1 MPCIQSPELTQ
12 SSSCKFLPSPGLIFH
27 YSSSSCLHP
36 CAWAFILAVASPPE
50 PASSSRIHFL
60 SWEGSHFKWYW
71 SSAELLGAVRWPL
84 MSGVMPG
91 YVSAFYCWV
100 RTWRLPLCWV
110 CYEPHCTF
118 SHLLPKACL
127 LVLCLATFR
136 QIDAW
141 DILIICCLL
150 EFKAFNT

>member
-60 SWEGSHFKWYW
+60 SWEGSHFKRYW

-84 MSGVMPG
+84 MSRVMPG
-91 YVSAFYCWV
+91 CVCVLLLSQDLKAPPLLGLLRASLYLSSPLAQGLLACSLSSS
-100 RTWRLPLCWV
+100 LPPDRCLG
-110 CYEPHCTF
+110 H
-118 SHLLPKACL
+118 SHHLLFAGIQS
-127 LVLCLATFR
+127 F
-136 QIDAW
+136 
-141 DILIICCLL
+141 
-150 EFKAFNT
+150 